1 MFQALCI
8 RRNVRIRYE
17 RFANAL
23 TAASIYNVNR
33 ATDDTPVVT
42 AFDFIREADPDRE
55 ETQEIKRLIKT
66 VVGGIPHGSPRSKY
80 LEVRERTIASLKA
93 QGRADAEE
101 LFDSCWPTLK
111 PREN

>member
-33 ATDDTPVVT
+33 ATEDTPIVS

-55 ETQEIKRLIKT
+55 HTQEIKRLIKT
-66 VVGGIPHGSPRSKY
+66 VVGSIFSRGSS
-80 LEVRERTIASLKA
+80 TAC
-93 QGRADAEE
+93 Q
-101 LFDSCWPTLK
+101 
-111 PREN
+111 